1 MNPFEAME
9 GDFIEARDGLIFD
22 VKGLVHPPDRVV
34 AYVRYIP
41 DPSGERRRGSVVY
54 RKVYSLMERERL
66 LETRYPRYLFYDP
79 VYGRRLQGVPIQDVA
94 AHYKPAEKLL
104 NLSLLDETELDRV
117 EEDAVE
123 FAEVLSDA
131 SGVALTGMGL
141 SGSVLVGL
149 QAAESD
155 IDLIVYGRRNSL
167 RVHDAL
173 KALLRERSSPVLPY
187 DLRDLEKLYSFRVR
201 DTRVSFEE
209 FVRSERRKVMQ
220 GKFAGRDYF
229 IRFVLDSGEARENYG
244 DRTYTSLGRAR
255 VEAWVHEDSDSVFT
269 PCSYGV
275 TGVKVVSGS
284 MPHPVEEIASFR
296 GRFCEQALRGERVF
310 AEGSLEEVRGKD
322 GTTYYRLVL
331 GEDPSDF
338 MTVQP

>member
-1 MNPFEAME
+1 MNPLKARE
-9 GDFIEARDGLIFD
+9 GDFVEARDGLIFD

-34 AYVRYIP
+34 AYIRYVP

-79 VYGRRLQGVPIQDVA
+79 VYGRRLQGLPIQDVA
-94 AHYKPAEKLL
+94 VHYKPVEKLL
-104 NLSLLDETELDRV
+104 SLSLLDETELDRV

-123 FAEVLSDA
+123 FAKVLSDA
-131 SGVALTGMGL
+131 SGVAFTGMGL

-155 IDLIVYGRRNSL
+155 IDLIVYGRSNSL
-167 RVHDAL
+167 RAHDAL
-173 KALLRERSSPVLPY
+173 KALLRERSSPAVPY
-187 DLRDLEKLYSFRVR
+187 GLKDLEKLYRFRSR
-201 DTRVSFEE
+201 DTRVPFED
-209 FVRSERRKVMQ
+209 FVRTEGRKVMQ

-229 IRFVLDSGEARENYG
+229 IRFVLDSSETQENYG

-255 VEAWVHEDSDSVFT
+255 VEAWVHDDSDSMFT

-275 TGVKVVSGS
+275 SGVKMASGYTTRI
-284 MPHPVEEIASFR
+284 VEEIVSFR
-296 GRFCEQALRGERVF
+296 GRFCEQALSGERVL